1 MAESD
6 GEERTEQPTAKRLR
20 EARERGQV
28 PRSRELGG
36 AVMLGASILLIS
48 LAGGPMMRAIMGW
61 FKGALTFTSGDLQ
74 PTRLLPHAGVAFI
87 DMALIIAP
95 LFAAGVVAA
104 VVSPMFVSGVSFSSK
119 AMMPDFSR
127 VSPLSAFKRLYSGQA
142 LGEIAKAVI
151 RVALVGA
158 IGWTVL
164 RSRMPAIIGLLD
176 EPTREAIPHGASI
189 AISMLFALTFGMLGI
204 AAIDVPYQIWQ
215 HRRQLKMTREEVR
228 QEMKESDG
236 SPEVKARIRR
246 AQHALSNRR
255 MLEAVPKAD
264 AIIVNPTHYAVAIQ
278 YDSKMRA
285 PKVVAKGVD
294 TIAAAIRDVAEKHK
308 VPIVSAPPLARA
320 LYRQVELNREV
331 PVKLYAAVAHI
342 LSFVYQLKTY
352 KRYGGKPPVKP
363 EIDLP
368 GE

>member
-1 MAESD
+1 MAGNE

-28 PRSRELGG
+28 PRSRELGVI
-36 AVMLGASILLIS
+36 A
-48 LAGGPMMRAIMGW
+48 AI
-61 FKGALTFTSGDLQ
+61 
-74 PTRLLPHAGVAFI
+74 
-87 DMALIIAP
+87 
-95 LFAAGVVAA
+95 
-104 VVSPMFVSGVSFSSK
+104 VSPMFVSGVSFSSK
-119 AMMPDFSR
+119 AMMPDFTR
-127 VSPLSAFKRLYSGQA
+127 LNPLSGFKRLYSGQA

-164 RSRMPAIIGLLD
+164 RSRMPAIVGLLD

-189 AISMLFALTFGMLGI
+189 AIGMLFALTFGMLGI

-246 AQHALSNRR
+246 AQHALANRR

-264 AIIVNPTHYAVAIQ
+264 AVIVNTCAVTAEAERQ
-278 YDSKMRA
+278 ARQ
-285 PKVVAKGVD
+285 
-294 TIAAAIRDVAEKHK
+294 AIRKARRENPSARIIPVIAE
-308 VPIVSAPPLARA
+308 
-320 LYRQVELNREV
+320 RQVSCAMSPR
-331 PVKLYAAVAHI
+331 
-342 LSFVYQLKTY
+342 
-352 KRYGGKPPVKP
+352 
-363 EIDLP
+363 
-368 GE
+368 